1 MSSILRNHSC
11 IGSCKIGYNFLNN
24 LCNLKV
30 SIIYFQ
36 LFMQIQHDLDPNKK
50 CLRYF
55 ETIAAWVQVE

>member
-1 MSSILRNHSC
+1 MSLILRNHSC

-36 LFMQIQHDLDPNKK
+36 LFMHIQHDLDSNKK

-55 ETIAAWVQVE
+55 ETIAAWVQVK